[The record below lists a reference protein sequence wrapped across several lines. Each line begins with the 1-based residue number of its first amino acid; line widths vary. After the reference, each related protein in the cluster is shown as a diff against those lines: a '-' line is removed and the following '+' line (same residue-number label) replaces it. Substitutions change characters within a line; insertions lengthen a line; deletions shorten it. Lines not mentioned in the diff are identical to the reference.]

1 MSKEFIEPEE
11 KNMNVE
17 NAEIIDDFNPL
28 GEPVLEKEYTKHNVK
43 VDPKD
48 FSMDIPEP
56 SFTPPPMGG
65 TLKEEEKKKKPE
77 PKEPINKE
85 FNSMSNKDKEDAA
98 GKFAEM
104 MMTGYKALNG
114 WVDSRLLF
122 DEKKINKLARE
133 GEIDLSMQVPITHN
147 QTMSVGQFIDE
158 YNEQTR
164 GTIKVSREFE
174 EEVMPVLTRVLAKRG
189 VGFSDEQYLGYLVIK
204 DGLSKSF
211 LVSQSISVKKEFLQM
226 FKDGMQT
233 RNAQFTPPPMNN
245 PKPEPQPE
253 PTYTPPPPPPPPP
266 QRNPDTNVND
276 FVNQMTG
283 AYTNEQAYTI
293 DEQYDEVPQ
302 EQSTKAIVI
311 SDVPSKPK
319 GSRGRPKKK

>member
-1 MSKEFIEPEE
+1 MSKEFSEPEE
-11 KNMNVE
+11 KNLNVE
-17 NAEIIDDFNPL
+17 NAQIIDDDFNPL
-28 GEPVLEKEYTKHNVK
+28 GEPVLEKEYTKHNVRI
-43 VDPKD
+43 DPKE
-48 FSMDIPEP
+48 FSSDIPEP
-56 SFTPPPMGG
+56 KFTPPPMGG
-65 TLKEEEKKKKPE
+65 TLKQEEKTKKPE
-77 PKEPINKE
+77 PQEPINKE
-85 FNSMSNKDKEDAA
+85 FNRMSNKDKEDAA

-114 WVDSRLLF
+114 FVDSKLLF

-133 GEIDLSMQVPITHN
+133 GEIDLSMQVPISHN
-147 QTMSVGQFIDE
+147 QTMSVSQFIEE

-164 GTIKVSREFE
+164 GTIKVSKEFE
-174 EEVMPVLTRVLAKRG
+174 EETMPVLTRVLAKRG

-204 DGLSKSF
+204 DGLSKAF

-233 RNAQFTPPPMNN
+233 RNAQFTPPPMTT
-245 PKPEPQPE
+245 PQPEPQPQ
-253 PTYTPPPPPPPPP
+253 YTPPPKP

-283 AYTNEQAYTI
+283 SFTNEEAYTMDESYEQQE
-293 DEQYDEVPQ
+293 EQV
-302 EQSTKAIVI
+302 EQQSNVVVI
-311 SDVPSKPK
+311 SDVPTKPK